1 LATSRVWAD
10 GMAEVA
16 EMLRQWHLDMYIEK
30 MAEMGFDDRSW
41 LLSPE
46 FSEEQLGELV
56 VTVGMKAGH
65 AQKFRDYL
73 EREKAKR

>member
-1 LATSRVWAD
+1 
-10 GMAEVA
+10 
-16 EMLRQWHLDMYIEK
+16 
-30 MAEMGFDDRSW
+30 MAEMGYDDRSW